1 MTIVVHDKR
10 FGVIAAEKRFIG
22 KEQLFEALK
31 IQVQED
37 LSEKPHTLIGIIL
50 IKLGYLTH
58 EQAGASFPPMES
70 PKAAVKMAGL

>member
-1 MTIVVHDKR
+1 
-10 FGVIAAEKRFIG
+10 
-22 KEQLFEALK
+22 
-31 IQVQED
+31 VQED